1 MAVSVIV
8 KQDEYGSREWA
19 RMTMRNLK
27 LIVAYDGTG
36 YSGWQVQP
44 NRKTIQGVL
53 EDRLGRMLGET
64 VRLAGAGRTDA
75 GVHAR
80 GQVANF
86 HTACR
91 IPIDGLRQG
100 LNARLPRQIR
110 VLRVDEVDE
119 VFHSRTDAVSKEYS
133 YSILVGDVLSP
144 FDAPFVTELRGAL
157 EIGAMEDAA
166 CRFEGRHDFTSFCA
180 SACRQ
185 ENRTRTITSSRVIGN
200 GARIVYRVSADGFL
214 HHMVRN
220 IVGTLLLV
228 GRGKVGA
235 DAIGSILAARDR
247 RAAGPCAPPQGLVL
261 EKVFYGDGK
270 GGQE

>member
-1 MAVSVIV
+1 MAASVIV
-8 KQDEYGSREWA
+8 KQDEYGRRERA

-119 VFHSRTDAVSKEYS
+119 VFHSRMDAVSKEYS

-144 FDAPFVTELRGAL
+144 FDAPFVTASCETYPRTLHFHLKTSARQHQSSPKRILVEQCRGSGTFPMGDTIHQLLGHNLACHL
-157 EIGAMEDAA
+157 E
-166 CRFEGRHDFTSFCA
+166 
-180 SACRQ
+180 
-185 ENRTRTITSSRVIGN
+185 
-200 GARIVYRVSADGFL
+200 
-214 HHMVRN
+214 
-220 IVGTLLLV
+220 
-228 GRGKVGA
+228 
-235 DAIGSILAARDR
+235 
-247 RAAGPCAPPQGLVL
+247 
-261 EKVFYGDGK
+261 
-270 GGQE
+270 